1 MSIEEVSKVNVLIH
15 KSGTATSVMYYV
27 LLIKND

>member
-15 KSGTATSVMYYV
+15 KSGTATSVTYV